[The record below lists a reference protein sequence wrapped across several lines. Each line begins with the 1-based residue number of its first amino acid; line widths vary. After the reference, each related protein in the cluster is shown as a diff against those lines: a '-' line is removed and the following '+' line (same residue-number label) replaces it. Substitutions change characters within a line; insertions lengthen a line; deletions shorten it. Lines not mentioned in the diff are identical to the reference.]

1 MAKSDGR
8 SADAAKKAFNSFRPG
23 KKGFKAPTEGLQ
35 YVVFN
40 YTSSNNNKNV
50 FVESVKKLSHHIAV
64 SGSIRYEAPTAA
76 RAVRTLTAP
85 TFENPAK
92 PEKQEDGGYNELE
105 KDVSMNELKEVKKMK
120 ATWASNNQVIF
131 NLFLSHCSPEMET
144 KLQGMK
150 TWSDIDET

>member
-1 MAKSDGR
+1 MAEVPMLRKKSF
-8 SADAAKKAFNSFRPG
+8 SSFRPG

-50 FVESVKKLSHHIAV
+50 FVENVKKLSHHIAV

-85 TFENPAK
+85 TFENPTK
-92 PEKQEDGGYNELE
+92 PEKQADGAYNELE
-105 KDVSMNELKEVKKMK
+105 KDVYMNELKEVKKMK

-131 NLFLSHCSPEMET
+131 NLFISH
-144 KLQGMK
+144 
-150 TWSDIDET
+150 